1 MDNNNLN
8 NNPETNNT
16 YHATTNLNTAMENP
30 EFVTGSA
37 TGINIE
43 DNTNYQNNN
52 QNLMNN
58 TMTGETNQY
67 DNNSFGHPTTETNQ
81 TPNFTDYSSEYQS
94 DFYNTA
100 DNNNYY
106 SYEPILQEKKNNS
119 NVMSEI
125 IHSKEAK
132 LMVLII
138 FILILFLL
146 IIPYIYDF
154 FIKL

>member
-67 DNNSFGHPTTETNQ
+67 DNNSFGNPTTETNQ
-81 TPNFTDYSSEYQS
+81 TPNFTDYSSEYQT

-106 SYEPILQEKKNNS
+106 SYEPILS
-119 NVMSEI
+119 R
-125 IHSKEAK
+125 
-132 LMVLII
+132 
-138 FILILFLL
+138 
-146 IIPYIYDF
+146 
-154 FIKL
+154 